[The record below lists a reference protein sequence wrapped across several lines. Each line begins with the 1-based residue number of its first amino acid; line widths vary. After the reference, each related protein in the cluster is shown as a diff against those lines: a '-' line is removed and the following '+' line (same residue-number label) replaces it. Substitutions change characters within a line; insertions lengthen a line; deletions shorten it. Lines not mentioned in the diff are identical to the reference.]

1 MTTAI
6 GVGLLALVIATL
18 VVFVAAW
25 RWLTRPAISEETI
38 EALWNVIA
46 ELHDAVYRLEMNV
59 AKLERMMATSNGK
72 RSRIAERGEGG
83 EDW

>member
-1 MTTAI
+1 VTTAI
-6 GVGLLALVIATL
+6 GIGLLALVIATL
-18 VVFVAAW
+18 AVFMAAW
-25 RWLTRPAISEETI
+25 RWLTRPAIGEETI

-59 AKLERMMATSNGK
+59 AKLERMMAASNGK
-72 RSRIAERGEGG
+72 RSRITERGEGG

>member
-6 GVGLLALVIATL
+6 GIGLMALVIATL
-18 VVFVAAW
+18 AVFVAAW

-59 AKLERMMATSNGK
+59 AKLERMMAASNDK
-72 RSRIAERGEGG
+72 RSRITERSEGG